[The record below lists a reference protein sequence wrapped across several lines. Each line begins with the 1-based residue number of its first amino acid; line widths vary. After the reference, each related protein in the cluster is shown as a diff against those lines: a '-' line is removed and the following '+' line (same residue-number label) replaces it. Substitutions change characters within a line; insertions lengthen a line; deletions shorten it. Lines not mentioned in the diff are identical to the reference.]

1 MLTRRCHFA
10 ALLSTFLL
18 LLTLFATPVV
28 AQNPGTCVPDCPATP
43 FGPSQFTVVTLPSGC
58 QVLVEYA
65 QRNAC
70 HIWWDVAI
78 IKVTPLNAACAG
90 LTISQIINQATTA
103 LLIQNPMGF
112 PPLPGQPCA
121 TNWRVIKGACWKED
135 QNPCGDVALI
145 PCGEACC
152 LQPYTVCVDSTGT
165 RTVTSGPPVQI
176 GQCDPQPGCEFICD
190 GGTPVGIIKIDPN
203 GEIQGSSDG
212 GKTWELIQ
220 PARTQTQER
229 VSPAKEGSSIHAH

>member
-1 MLTRRCHFA
+1 MLTRRCNFA
-10 ALLSTFLL
+10 VLFSTFLL
-18 LLTLFATPVV
+18 SLAILTAPAV
-28 AQNPGTCVPDCPATP
+28 AQNPGTCVPDCPETP
-43 FGPSQFTVVTLPSGC
+43 FGSSMFAVVTLPGGC
-58 QVLVEYA
+58 LVLVEYA

-78 IKVTPLNAACAG
+78 IKVTPLNPLCNT

-112 PPLPGQPCA
+112 PPGPGQPCA
-121 TNWRVIKGACWKED
+121 TNWRVIKGACWKSVE
-135 QNPCGDVALI
+135 NPCGDVALE

-152 LQPYTVCVDSTGT
+152 LQPYTVCIDSAGV

-190 GGTPVGIIKIDPN
+190 GNSPIGIIKIGVN
-203 GEIQGSSDG
+203 GEVQESSDG

-220 PARTQTQER
+220 PARTQEML
-229 VSPAKEGSSIHAH
+229 VPAKEGGSIHAR